1 MKKEKKKKHP
11 SPQSS
16 VEPLTDEE
24 VSMLK
29 SAMAAREVDRS
40 TLPSTD
46 NSDAAKVRR
55 FIKKNK
61 IFTVSCVVLC
71 VFIVT
76 LLTVLGVVSVR
87 NALANRVNT
96 DDFTVMIGDEVFT
109 VKYKT
114 AMRGDVLYVDM
125 YKIAAYAELTKT
137 GKTDN
142 VKFTASP
149 TQYLRFENDSEFAV
163 INGALVEMDGKAV
176 VNRDVCEIPL
186 SFLSAVL
193 GKDNGLR
200 ITLDTATNTI
210 KVVRRMYKTKD
221 KNAIDPVEIMFYSDS
236 FNIIQSIKR
245 PTEEEPEFE
254 YSIDVAAYLDNIDPA
269 NASDYLVL
277 ANKQTPL
284 GEDYKPTDLKELE
297 CRTNKEMYLR
307 EDAERALCAMM
318 LAMNADGIT
327 DVFVTSAYRSYSY
340 QVGLFDKYVNQHM
353 AEGMSREEAEAAA
366 AEYSAKA
373 GTSEHQTGLCLDFM
387 TEDMSSLDESFEKTA
402 AFAWLSRN
410 AHKYGF
416 ILRYA
421 EDKVDV
427 TGYKY
432 EPWHYRFVGRTAATE
447 IYQSDLC
454 LEEYLALN

>member
-1 MKKEKKKKHP
+1 
-11 SPQSS
+11 
-16 VEPLTDEE
+16 
-24 VSMLK
+24 
-29 SAMAAREVDRS
+29 
-40 TLPSTD
+40 
-46 NSDAAKVRR
+46 
-55 FIKKNK
+55 
-61 IFTVSCVVLC
+61 
-71 VFIVT
+71 
-76 LLTVLGVVSVR
+76 
-87 NALANRVNT
+87 
-96 DDFTVMIGDEVFT
+96 
-109 VKYKT
+109 
-114 AMRGDVLYVDM
+114 
-125 YKIAAYAELTKT
+125 
-137 GKTDN
+137 
-142 VKFTASP
+142 
-149 TQYLRFENDSEFAV
+149 
-163 INGALVEMDGKAV
+163 
-176 VNRDVCEIPL
+176 
-186 SFLSAVL
+186 
-193 GKDNGLR
+193 
-200 ITLDTATNTI
+200 
-210 KVVRRMYKTKD
+210 
-221 KNAIDPVEIMFYSDS
+221 MFYSDS

-254 YSIDVAAYLDNIDPA
+254 YSIDVAAYLDNIDPS

-284 GEDYKPTDLKELE
+284 GEDYKPTDLKRLE

-327 DVFVTSAYRSYSY
+327 DVYVTSAYRSYSY

-353 AEGMSREEAEAAA
+353 AEGMSREEAESAA
-366 AEYSAKA
+366 AEYSARA

>member
-1 MKKEKKKKHP
+1 MKKEKKKKQT
-11 SPQSS
+11 QSS

-24 VSMLK
+24 INMLK
-29 SAMAAREVDRS
+29 SAMASRAVDRS

-46 NSDAAKVRR
+46 NSDAAKIRR

-61 IFTVSCVVLC
+61 TFTAACVILC
-71 VFIVT
+71 VFIVA
-76 LLTVLGVVSVR
+76 LLVILGVMAVR

-109 VKYKT
+109 VKYET
-114 AMRGDVLYVDM
+114 AMHGDVIYVDM
-125 YKIAAYAELTKT
+125 YKIASYAELTKT
-137 GKTDN
+137 GRTDN

-200 ITLDTATNTI
+200 ITLDTSTNTI
-210 KVVRRMYKTKD
+210 KVVRRMYKSNNKE
-221 KNAIDPVEIMFYSDS
+221 AIDPVEIIFHSDS

-245 PTEEEPEFE
+245 PDEAASDFE
-254 YSIDVAAYLDNIDPA
+254 YSIDISAYINSIAPENDGE
-269 NASDYLVL
+269 YLIL

-284 GEDYKPTDLKELE
+284 GEDYKPTDLKKLE

-307 EDAERALCAMM
+307 EDAARALYAMM

-340 QVGLFDKYVNQHM
+340 QVGLFDKYVNGHM

-366 AEYSAKA
+366 SEYSARA

-387 TEDMSSLDESFEKTA
+387 TEDMSGLDESFEDTV
-402 AFAWLSRN
+402 AFAWLSEN

-447 IYQSDLC
+447 IHQSNLC